1 MAIGY
6 INLHIH
12 PSVPTVFGDAVS
24 YYGSL
29 AELEAK
35 VNELIDAV
43 NGFDSAIKDYVD
55 VEIIK
60 LRNELL
66 IRIEALQNELNGL
79 REYVDMRDN
88 FILNYVDQSI
98 KELKEYLD
106 TILKIKDGQWTAL
119 EESLRMEINIR
130 LSEAFKLI
138 ESWLSGKIDVTS
150 PWTGKIATLQEAIDD
165 TMKNHE
171 KLGGLTT
178 NEVRYLNWT
187 VDKWAKQ
194 GYNARTMAYSA
205 IKRRNMQ
212 IRHMSPVTGK
222 LCSVQ
227 ECLEDLFNRFNT
239 HRYTVDEVADMGL
252 TVDEIADMNHT
263 VDWWRTGESEGGDY
277 LPITGGTITG
287 PLTVTG
293 PLSAEN
299 QNSTFGGT
307 AQYAVRQNV
316 QNMVN
321 GDLNTYVGNGIGNT
335 IAAYQST
342 GGGKTNLP
350 PGVTAD
356 SSTRFIMYV
365 GIIDSN
371 YRFQQ
376 LLVYN
381 PDDILKG
388 IYFRTRTT
396 TSTWDAWT
404 KV

>member
-35 VNELIDAV
+35 VNELIDVV

-55 VEIIK
+55 EEIIK

-66 IRIEALQNELNGL
+66 IRIEALQNELDAL

-106 TILKIKDGQWTAL
+106 EILIIKDKQWSAL
-119 EESLRMEINIR
+119 EESLRLEINQR

-138 ESWLSGKIDVTS
+138 ESWLSGKIDVKS
-150 PWTGKIATLQEAIDD
+150 PWTGKQVPLQEAIDD

-171 KLGGLTT
+171 ILGGLSVG
-178 NEVRYLNWT
+178 EIRHLNWS
-187 VDKWAKQ
+187 VDKWARQ
-194 GYNARTMAYSA
+194 GLNVRTIGYSA
-205 IKRRNMQ
+205 IRRKNMQ
-212 IRHMSPVTGK
+212 IRHKSPVTGN
-222 LCSVQ
+222 LTSIQ
-227 ECLEDLFNRFNT
+227 QCLDELFTRFNKP
-239 HRYTVDEVADMGL
+239 RYTVGEVAALGLTVKEVADMNNTCG
-252 TVDEIADMNHT
+252 
-263 VDWWRTGESEGGDY
+263 WWKTGDSVEGDY
-277 LPITGGTITG
+277 LPLSGGTITG

-299 QNSTFGGT
+299 INSTFGGT
-307 AQYAVRQNV
+307 AQYAVRQSL
-316 QNMVN
+316 QTMVN
-321 GDLNTYVGNGIGNT
+321 ADLDTYVGDGSGNT
-335 IAAYQST
+335 ILAYQST

-356 SSTRFIMYV
+356 SSTRFILYV
-365 GIIDSN
+365 GKIDSN

-376 LLVYN
+376 MLLYN
-381 PDDILKG
+381 PDDTLKG

-396 TSTWDAWT
+396 TSTWDTWT